1 MSDLAGQ
8 AAAPAPPAAATPS
21 DDDNYRTCPRCRLLK
36 PMEDFERWSGRN
48 SGGGRAGVTWNKN
61 CRACQRSPPRGRVA
75 QAQLQRVVREGNI
88 QDDNN
93 NEHGVEA
100 ESMSDNAWIATGVR
114 KLLSAATNA
123 AAATPLLA
131 RRYRLETSMSSPP
144 PPSPLGNRSVL
155 RNPANNHPAPLDLP
169 RRMSRRGHDVEV
181 SGDLE
186 RVWWRYERPWYSLV
200 FFLSMGC
207 GAWWGFGK

>member
-21 DDDNYRTCPRCRLLK
+21 DDDNYRT
-36 PMEDFERWSGRN
+36 W
-48 SGGGRAGVTWNKN
+48 
-61 CRACQRSPPRGRVA
+61 SPPRGRVA

-131 RRYRLETSMSSPP
+131 RRYRLETS
-144 PPSPLGNRSVL
+144 
-155 RNPANNHPAPLDLP
+155 
-169 RRMSRRGHDVEV
+169 
-181 SGDLE
+181 
-186 RVWWRYERPWYSLV
+186 
-200 FFLSMGC
+200 C
-207 GAWWGFGK
+207 GA